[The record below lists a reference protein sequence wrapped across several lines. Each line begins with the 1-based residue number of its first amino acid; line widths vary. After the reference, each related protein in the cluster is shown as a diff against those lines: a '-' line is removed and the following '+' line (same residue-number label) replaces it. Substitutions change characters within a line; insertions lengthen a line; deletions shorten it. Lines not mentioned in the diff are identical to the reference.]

1 MPQCSVS
8 PAALGETRSQRLPC
22 LSSSRLTLS
31 ELREGA
37 GERAA
42 ASGGLPSRFMR
53 GASPGATRLPFC
65 RSKLSVRAVSDTAT
79 SRTAEATARGVR
91 AARRGGRRLG
101 TRPAPLGA
109 TRLRLFME
117 ETTLGSRTAVS

>member
-37 GERAA
+37 GERPPSLGWFAVA
-42 ASGGLPSRFMR
+42 LYAHGLARPHAPPVLQVEALR
-53 GASPGATRLPFC
+53 PG
-65 RSKLSVRAVSDTAT
+65 
-79 SRTAEATARGVR
+79 
-91 AARRGGRRLG
+91 RLG
-101 TRPAPLGA
+101 HRHVEDG
-109 TRLRLFME
+109 
-117 ETTLGSRTAVS
+117 